1 MPIGWPV
8 SARFPNVT
16 MTVLETILF
25 LGVVPVAAYGLIAA
39 AVALPKLA
47 RRPKHR
53 PGDPWSY
60 APLWW
65 TANPAGAQ
73 LPAAAEHPRTGDR
86 GGARGNW

>member
-1 MPIGWPV
+1 
-8 SARFPNVT
+8 
-16 MTVLETILF
+16 MTLSVLETILF
-25 LGVVPVAAYGLIAA
+25 VAVVPIVAYVAIALL
-39 AVALPKLA
+39 VALPKLA

-53 PGDPWSY
+53 PGDPCSL

-65 TANPAGAQ
+65 PATRGGAP